1 MNKAINKKWIITFVV
16 VLGLF
21 LVYFFIYKPY
31 FTIDG
36 IIEREIKEERMLEE
50 KVLYYACGLPKEH
63 RFHKMLMKE
72 CNKLELRAKYE
83 DSQQNCS
90 PDYMGGCN

>member
-1 MNKAINKKWIITFVV
+1 MDKLLNNRWVIIFIITI
-16 VLGLF
+16 GLL

-31 FTIDG
+31 FTIEG
-36 IIEREIKEERMLEE
+36 IIDREVKEEQALEK

-63 RFHKMLMKE
+63 KFYRMLKKE
-72 CNKLELRAKYE
+72 CNDLKAEAEYYN
-83 DSQQNCS
+83 SQQNCS